1 MPTKLSDNF
10 IELMGDC
17 YRAMCG
23 VNDVLIVDGWVIT
36 FEGFLHRVCTSR
48 AARGLVS

>member
-1 MPTKLSDNF
+1 MPTKLSDEF

-23 VNDVLIVDGWVIT
+23 VNDVLIQDGWLIT
-36 FEGFLHRVCTSR
+36 FEGFLHRVCSAR
-48 AARGLVS
+48 AARGLAL